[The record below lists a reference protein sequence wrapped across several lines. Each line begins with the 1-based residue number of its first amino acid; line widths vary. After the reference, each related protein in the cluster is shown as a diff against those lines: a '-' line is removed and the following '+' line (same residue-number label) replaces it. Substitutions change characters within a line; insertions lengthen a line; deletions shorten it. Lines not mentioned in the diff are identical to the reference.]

1 MKKKNKG
8 SVTCTS
14 TLVRKDS
21 ADYDLKQI
29 KQKKKKNHDH
39 YYNSRLNQRQAL
51 VRE

>member
-21 ADYDLKQI
+21 ADYDSKQI
-29 KQKKKKNHDH
+29 KQKKKKIMIIITIAD
-39 YYNSRLNQRQAL
+39 
-51 VRE
+51 